1 MGAFFCESTFTY
13 PSWTATSPQNVC
25 SSPVIRTGRLPT
37 GKLTA
42 QMYMQPGYPFLE
54 ENEIEK
60 AKKKKQDFRRRDILA
75 FGRVYSKGPAQLHS
89 GKKVVA

>member
-1 MGAFFCESTFTY
+1 
-13 PSWTATSPQNVC
+13 
-25 SSPVIRTGRLPT
+25 
-37 GKLTA
+37 
-42 QMYMQPGYPFLE
+42 MYMQPGYPFLE

-75 FGRVYSKGPAQLHS
+75 FGRVYSKGPAQLQS